1 MIEILKKPDAKIWKA
16 RIEIAGKT
24 KKDMFD
30 ERAKRMRQM
39 FKGDHFPNAPEGD
52 YIVINYCY
60 AIIKAILPQIYFQD
74 PYIFLYAGDGK
85 TTDEAVK
92 IAESVVNHFW
102 YTMKI
107 KRQIKKIALDALIY
121 GFGLG
126 KIGYNTETIKNKLE
140 SGVDHNE
147 LIKAEYPYFKRTSP
161 LHIVFDPD
169 ATSIDDIRWLAVNY
183 FLPLEDVKK
192 NYKNTKD
199 LKGDYY
205 NVDRGFVETQRYSN
219 DVQND
224 IKRLSVWEI
233 QNKVDNTIMMV
244 ADSADDYLKNIDN
257 PYKMEG
263 FNYKFLYL
271 NEVPDEIYPLSDL
284 EQIKDIVLELDKTET
299 QLLNHRG
306 KGQRKIISEEGIW
319 SSDEQRENFFNNE
332 DMQNAEVR
340 QNMIERVKVFD
351 SSTIDASL
359 YNIQTE
365 LKDNLYKIS
374 ATAENQLSSDS
385 TTQKTATEIN
395 KIDANS
401 QIRNSDRIDSMLDFV
416 TDTADALISILQQF
430 MSKKVSVK
438 YNGSFEEFSKEYIQ
452 GKLNV
457 RIRVGDM
464 LKPNQNEARATISQN
479 LAETISAVDENN
491 LPLVNRKVLLKK
503 YYDTFGYTAAEIE
516 ELLTVAPPIPP
527 PQQPQQEQQQ
537 GGQLDSNTI
546 QQLLE
551 AVPGA
556 FPQQQ
561 TPPQQMPMEQL
572 PPELLGDGGLY

>member
-1 MIEILKKPDAKIWKA
+1 MTEILKKPDAKIWKA

-24 KKDMFD
+24 KRDMFD
-30 ERAKRMRQM
+30 LRAKRMRQM

-74 PYIFLYAGDGK
+74 PYIFLDAGDGK
-85 TTDEAVK
+85 TTEETVK
-92 IAESVVNHFW
+92 IAESVLNHFW
-102 YTMKI
+102 YKMKI

-121 GFGLG
+121 GFGVG

-140 SGVDHNE
+140 SGADHNE

-169 ATSIDDIRWLAVNY
+169 ATSIDDVRWVATNY
-183 FLPLEDVKK
+183 FLPIEDVKK
-192 NYKNTKD
+192 NYENTKD
-199 LKGDYY
+199 ISGDYY
-205 NVDRGFVETQRYSN
+205 NVNKSFVEDKRYDN

-233 QNKVDNTIMMV
+233 QDKVNNKIMMV
-244 ADSADDYLKNIDN
+244 ADSADKFLKNIDN

-340 QNMIERVKVFD
+340 QNMLDRIKVFD

-430 MSKKVSVK
+430 MSAKVSVK

-452 GKLNV
+452 GNLNT

-503 YYDTFGYTAAEIE
+503 YYDTFGYTAEEIQ
-516 ELLTVAPPIPP
+516 ELLTVAPPMP
-527 PQQPQQEQQQ
+527 QPQPEPQPQQ
-537 GGQLDSNTI
+537 GGQLDSSTI

-561 TPPQQMPMEQL
+561 APPQQAPPGML